1 MWPREQQILNKAL
14 SEQLEGEEKNTEQA
28 VEAAIQ
34 DKLKL
39 EAVINNLEAEEDV
52 EAAETVAEIE

>member
-1 MWPREQQILNKAL
+1 VGKGAADIKAL
-14 SEQLEGEEKNTEQA
+14 SEQLEEEEKNTEQA

-39 EAVINNLEAEEDV
+39 EAVINNLEK
-52 EAAETVAEIE
+52 TKH